1 VLYILWNPCDNAH
14 NQYRM
19 HLLVFSRMK
28 NTAQKH
34 GLNSPLLKAVQRITQ
49 SRVSEMTALAE
60 ELVAMESPSFQ
71 KRLVDDLGGRLHHDW
86 EKLGGTVRVH
96 KSDVFG
102 NHLQIDFSAGADG
115 ANRKP
120 VMLLGHFDTVY
131 EAGTLAKMPCKLMGD
146 KLHGPGVYD
155 MKGGIVMMM
164 HAIAALRE
172 ANGGVLPRPVRVWIV
187 TDEEVGSSSSR
198 ATTEKLAKECAAVLV
213 LEPSLGLKGALKT
226 ARKGVGSFTIK
237 VKGVAAHSGVDFEKG
252 ASAVLELA
260 RQIERVSGFTN
271 VKKGIT
277 INVGII
283 RGGTRTNVVAEQA
296 EAEVDARISKMADA
310 AKVHK
315 QFMSLKPFDK
325 RCKITVTGG
334 INRPPLERTEKV
346 VGLYKLA
353 QSISKELGFKLEEK
367 ATGGGSDGNF
377 TSALGIPTL
386 DGLGCVGD
394 GAHAAHEHILVR
406 ELPKRAALVAG
417 LIAGIP

>member
-1 VLYILWNPCDNAH
+1 MPNNA
-14 NQYRM
+14 QLEAIY
-19 HLLVFSRMK
+19 
-28 NTAQKH
+28 
-34 GLNSPLLKAVQRITQ
+34 RITG
-49 SRVSEMTALAE
+49 SRTSEMTALAE

-71 KRLVDDLGGRLHHDW
+71 KRLVDDLGSRLHHDW
-86 EKLGGTVRVH
+86 EKLGGTVH
-96 KSDVFG
+96 EYKSQEFG
-102 NHLQIDFSAGADG
+102 NHLQVDFSAGMAG

-131 EAGTLAKMPCKLMGD
+131 EAGTIAKMPCKLVGN
-146 KLHGPGVYD
+146 KLYGPGVYD

-172 ANGGVLPRPVRVWIV
+172 ANGGALPRPVRVWLV
-187 TDEEVGSSSSR
+187 TDEEVGSNSSR

-213 LEPSLGLKGALKT
+213 LEPSLGVKGALKT
-226 ARKGVGSFTIK
+226 ARKGVGSFTIN

-260 RQIERVSGFTN
+260 RQVERVSGFTN

-277 INVGII
+277 INVGILH
-283 RGGTRTNVVAEQA
+283 GGTRTNVVAEHA
-296 EAEVDARISKMADA
+296 EAEFDARVSKMADA
-310 AKVHK
+310 AKLMK
-315 QFMSLKPFDK
+315 MFKSLKPFDK

-346 VGLYKLA
+346 AGLYRLA
-353 QSISKELGFKLEEK
+353 QSISKELGFKIEEK

-377 TSALGIPTL
+377 TAALGVPTL

-394 GAHAAHEHILVR
+394 GAHAAHEHILVH
-406 ELPKRAALVAG
+406 ELPKRTALVAG